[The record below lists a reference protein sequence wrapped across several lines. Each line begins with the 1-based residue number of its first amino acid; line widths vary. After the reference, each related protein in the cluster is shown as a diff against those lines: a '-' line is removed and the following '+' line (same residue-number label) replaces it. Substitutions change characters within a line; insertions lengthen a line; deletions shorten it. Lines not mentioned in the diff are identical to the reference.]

1 MKNALSKT
9 LSSVKWEGK
18 VPFSSEGERAGCS
31 SPVLPVVLR
40 WEAPFF
46 KDQCAIAEIELAEP
60 AWGTNSPFI
69 KTKENLPELL
79 GSTQLD

>member
-1 MKNALSKT
+1 M
-9 LSSVKWEGK
+9 G
-18 VPFSSEGERAGCS
+18 G
-31 SPVLPVVLR
+31 
-40 WEAPFF
+40 PFF
-46 KDQCAIAEIELAEP
+46 KDKCAIVETELAES